1 MNTKKSTVKPVYE
14 LNRSCEDD
22 ESENILSDVESGITQ
37 NPSSSLRSCT
47 CQSSLQTWMSTFLK
61 VLHVPSLFLLTIFLY
76 IICISDFIQDRNEH
90 TDHLLKDNFNQS
102 NHRQLTVAG
111 VIAHN
116 RHKHT
121 CNDYQFGCC
130 EIYSDCSYNKTDF
143 TDYKVYTFRP
153 TVHTIKHNKE
163 GTNCP
168 RLIDL
173 VVGHNRHYPIHG
185 NASCET
191 YDQGCFHIE
200 TECDTRIRFIDVE
213 DGLEDD
219 FQLYKKNVH
228 LGHKYT
234 NLVERNGIDIKPS
247 IRKLL
252 FEYEQDYPSKDF
264 DVSVFLILLL
274 FLLLS
279 VACMN

>member
-1 MNTKKSTVKPVYE
+1 MNTKKSTEKPVYE
-14 LNRSCEDD
+14 LNRSYDDD
-22 ESENILSDVESGITQ
+22 ESDNILPDVETGNTK

-47 CQSSLQTWMSTFLK
+47 CQSSHQTWMNTYMK
-61 VLHVPSLFLLTIFLY
+61 VLIVSLILLFIFLY
-76 IICISDFIQDRNEH
+76 ILYISDLIQDRNDH
-90 TDHLLKDNFNQS
+90 TDYLLKDNFNQS
-102 NHRQLTVAG
+102 NHRQLSLAS
-111 VIAHN
+111 IRAHK
-116 RHKHT
+116 RHRHT

-173 VVGHNRHYPIHG
+173 VTGHNRHYPIHG

-191 YDQGCFHIE
+191 YYQGCHHIE

-219 FQLYKKNVH
+219 IQLYKKNVH

-234 NLVERNGIDIKPS
+234 NLVERNGIDIKPG
-247 IRKLL
+247 ILKLM
-252 FEYEQDYPSKDF
+252 FEYEQDYPSRDF
-264 DVSVFLILLL
+264 DYGG
-274 FLLLS
+274 FLLGLC
-279 VACMN
+279 VCLAFVIFTR